1 MNVKEEGVPK
11 YLEKRGEE
19 SRWQRIA
26 RFGKGRYWEEEKCSN
41 VEIWEHGGNGER
53 RV

>member
-26 RFGKGRYWEEEKCSN
+26 KFGFGNERK
-41 VEIWEHGGNGER
+41 VLGGGK
-53 RV
+53 V

>member
-26 RFGKGRYWEEEKCSN
+26 RFGNERK
-41 VEIWEHGGNGER
+41 VLGGGK
-53 RV
+53 V